1 MRVSLGGVELRN
13 FEKPDEA
20 NLGGETFVAIRKFP
34 GGTRSIQFMGADY
47 RPITWNGFFIGQDA
61 YQRMLKIGNMRT
73 AGKPVTFATDIFSF
87 PVVITSFYPD
97 VKTEHRIGF
106 SITLERVFD
115 EKGGGAAPKDSIDKA
130 ALAIAKKS
138 PSTPAA
144 STTTTYVV
152 QPGDTLSKIAARL
165 KKDPNKWPE
174 IASNPKNQQA
184 LKNGPHNLRVGVTL
198 YV

>member
-20 NLGGETFVAIRKFP
+20 NLGGETFFAIRKFP
-34 GGTRSIQFMGADY
+34 GGTRSIQYMGADY

-115 EKGGGAAPKDSIDKA
+115 MRRREALLEDSIDKA
-130 ALAIAKKS
+130 ALAIARKKI
-138 PSTPAA
+138 TIYTAA
-144 STTTTYVV
+144 STTATY
-152 QPGDTLSKIAARL
+152 GRTA
-165 KKDPNKWPE
+165 W
-174 IASNPKNQQA
+174 
-184 LKNGPHNLRVGVTL
+184 
-198 YV
+198 